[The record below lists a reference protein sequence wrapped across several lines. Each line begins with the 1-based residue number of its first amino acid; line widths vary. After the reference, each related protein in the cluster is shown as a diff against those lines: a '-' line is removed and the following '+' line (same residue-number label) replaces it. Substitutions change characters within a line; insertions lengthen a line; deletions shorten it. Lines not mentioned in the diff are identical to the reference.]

1 MTKVLASPLSRKAT
15 LVALNVSQW
24 TGRKLDKEITAETNE
39 RHNASEDAGRY
50 NKLLL
55 EKHRFERINAAVTAL
70 RDLHYKYTKP
80 WAEKG
85 IGILPNVVHVEFSN
99 KLRKLEREYNEA
111 ADEFRDKF
119 AEAIEERKRK
129 LNGMFNPSNYPDPD
143 EIRGKFKLVVKT
155 YPVPDADDFRSDV
168 LDDATVADIK
178 RELVESNETVL
189 TDAMK
194 HTAKQIT
201 EVVGHMAEKLREYG
215 EREKS
220 GKRVFFFD
228 SLVENVRDLASLLPA
243 FNLTDDPK
251 LRKIAARISKELTH
265 DDAKVLRENDAAR
278 EAVAKSAEDI
288 LKDVSVLLG

>member
-178 RELVESNETVL
+178 RELVESNETIL